1 MKIDQTDER
10 ILEALQTQGRLANQQ
25 LAENLGLSPAS
36 CWRRI
41 RALEEG
47 GVIQRY
53 AALLD
58 RKLLGLNLCTFV
70 HVSLARH
77 DKQNV
82 TAFEAAIKNHPE
94 VLECYATT
102 GDADF
107 MLRVVTRDI
116 EAYDR
121 FLENFMFTLP
131 GLLQVK
137 SNIAL
142 REIKFETKLP
152 VTNRTT

>member
-10 ILEALQTQGRLANQQ
+10 ILEALQDHGRLANQQ
-25 LAENLGLSPAS
+25 LAENLGMSPAS

-41 RALEEG
+41 RALEEA

-58 RKLLGLNLCTFV
+58 RKLVGLNFCTFV

-82 TAFEAAIKNHPE
+82 SAFEAAIKNHPE

-121 FLENFMFTLP
+121 FLENFIFTLP

-142 REIKFETKLP
+142 REVKFETKLP
-152 VTNRTT
+152 LSSRAG

>member
-10 ILEALQTQGRLANQQ
+10 ILDALQERGRLANQQ
-25 LAENLGLSPAS
+25 LAETLGMSPAS

-53 AALLD
+53 AALLN
-58 RKLLGLNLCTFV
+58 RKLIGLNFCTFV
-70 HVSLARH
+70 HVSLSRH

-82 TAFEAAIKNHPE
+82 SAFEAAIKDHPE
-94 VLECYATT
+94 VLECYAVT

-152 VTNRTT
+152 VTKRSE

>member
-10 ILEALQTQGRLANQQ
+10 ILESLQTHGRLANQQ

-41 RALEEG
+41 RALEES

-53 AALLD
+53 AALLN
-58 RKLLGLNLCTFV
+58 RKLIGLNLCTFV

-82 TAFEAAIKNHPE
+82 SAFEAAIKNHPE

-107 MLRVVTRDI
+107 MLRVVTHDI

-121 FLENFMFTLP
+121 FLENFIFTLP

-152 VTNRTT
+152 VTDRTT

>member
-1 MKIDQTDER
+1 MKIDQLDEG
-10 ILEALQTQGRLANQQ
+10 ILDALQDQGRLPNQQ
-25 LAENLGLSPAS
+25 LAETLGMSPAS

-41 RALEEG
+41 RALEKG

-58 RKLLGLNLCTFV
+58 RKLIGLNFCTFV
-70 HVSLARH
+70 LLSLSRH

-82 TAFEAAIKNHPE
+82 LAFETAIKDRPE

-121 FLENFMFTLP
+121 FLENFIFTLP

-142 REIKFETKLP
+142 REVKFETKLP
-152 VTNRTT
+152 LSSRAG